1 MTVGGTDEQ
10 GMAATQDAY
19 ARLRLAMLEAERE
32 AVLQARREGRY
43 EESTV
48 NAVLADF
55 DSIEAAVKR
64 SRRRDLPP
72 PQPPRVRLPALRRD
86 TDRARS
92 RTPAG

>member
-1 MTVGGTDEQ
+1 MAVGAADEQ
-10 GMAATQDAY
+10 GMVTGPDAY
-19 ARLRLAMLEAERE
+19 ARLRLAMLQAERQT
-32 AVLQARREGRY
+32 VLQARSEGRY

-72 PQPPRVRLPALRRD
+72 PQPPRVRLPALRRGAG
-86 TDRARS
+86 RP
-92 RTPAG
+92 RTPSR